1 VVQLRPY
8 QQEAVDA
15 IMSWVRKSTEPC
27 LIEAATGGGKSLL
40 VADIARQVHKSSGK
54 RVLCLAPSAELVVQ
68 NREKYIL
75 TGNPAS
81 TFSAS
86 AGSVSLRHP
95 VVFGS
100 PLTVKNKINRF
111 GADFAMVILDEAH
124 GLTPTIKTIIERIR
138 EKNPNLRIVGMTA
151 TPYRLG
157 EGYIYKIGTDDK
169 PMPEHTVREPY
180 FTKLVYQIGARMLI
194 ENGYLTPPVMGRLG
208 AGGYE
213 TRSMALNTRGQF
225 DKEDID
231 RAFHGHGRKTAAI
244 IADIVAQSRNRN
256 GVMIFAATVQHAQE
270 CMASLPP
277 SLSAIVTGSTPAE
290 ERRRMLARFKAQE
303 LKYLVNVAVL
313 TTGFDA
319 PHVDVVALLRATES
333 VGLLQQ
339 IIGRGLRLHDG
350 KDDCLILDYA
360 ENIDRHCPDGD
371 IFDPQIKAGRI
382 GGETV
387 TLNAVCE
394 QCGTENEFKARPNED
409 GFDVDVNGYFTDLDG
424 SRIETEHGAMPA
436 HYGRKCQGLHRQPG
450 GSYAQC
456 TYRWTFKECP
466 HCDAENDIAARYC
479 VECRGEIV
487 DPGEKLRIEFK
498 ALKKDPTRRQ
508 TDEVL
513 DWVITENVSQS
524 GNETWRIDWTTP
536 YRSFSTWVMKKP
548 RNENA
553 LRDKEKLI
561 WGTQNMTVMPHSI
574 TYAKDPNTKFY
585 RISDY
590 NREPDREPE

>member
-1 VVQLRPY
+1 VQLRPY

-15 IMSWVRKSTEPC
+15 IMSWVRKTTEPC
-27 LIEAATGGGKSLL
+27 LIEAATGAGKSLL
-40 VADIARQVHKSSGK
+40 VADIARQVHKASGK

-68 NREKYIL
+68 NREKYIA

-86 AGSVSLRHP
+86 AGSTSLRYP

-111 GADFAMVILDEAH
+111 GSDFAMIILDEAH
-124 GLTPTIKTIIERIR
+124 GLTPTVKTIIDRIR

-157 EGYIYKIGTDDK
+157 EGYIYKIGPDDK
-169 PMPEHTVREPY
+169 PMPEHTIKEPY

-194 ENGYLTPPVMGRLG
+194 DQGFLTPPVMGKLG

-213 TRSMALNTRGQF
+213 TRNMALNSRGQF
-225 DKEDID
+225 DKDDID
-231 RAFHGHGRKTAAI
+231 RAFHGHGRKTASI
-244 IADIVAQSRNRN
+244 IADVVAQARNRN

-270 CMASLPP
+270 CIASLPP
-277 SLSAIVTGSTPAE
+277 ALSAIVTGSTPAD
-290 ERRRMLARFKAQE
+290 ERRRILARFKAQE
-303 LKYLVNVAVL
+303 LKYLVNVSVL

-319 PHVDVVALLRATES
+319 PHVDLIALLRATES

-339 IIGRGLRLHDG
+339 IIGRGLRIHDG

-371 IFDPQIKAGRI
+371 IFDPTIKAGRI

-387 TLNAVCE
+387 TLNAVCDL
-394 QCGTENEFKARPNED
+394 CGTENEFKARPNED

-424 SRIETEHGAMPA
+424 SRVETEHGAMPA
-436 HYGRKCQGLHRQPG
+436 HYGRKCQGLHRQHDG
-450 GSYAQC
+450 RYAQC
-456 TYRWTFKECP
+456 NYRWTFKECP

-479 VECRGEIV
+479 VDCRGEIV

-498 ALKKDPTRRQ
+498 ALKKDPTRKQ

-513 DWVITENVSQS
+513 DWVVTENISQS

-548 RNENA
+548 KHEIA
-553 LRDKEKLI
+553 LRDKEKLV

-590 NREPDREPE
+590 NKEPDVEPE